1 MLVWGESYKGTEAR
15 RQKSECELSREAG
28 EGLGRWEGELEKHIG
43 SGPCK
48 RGGGGLREDPLP
60 LGTVLLPLLRPL
72 YPSLLLN
79 CHSRWERGISSG

>member
-15 RQKSECELSREAG
+15 TQKSECELSREAG

-48 RGGGGLREDPLP
+48 RGVVSEKIP
-60 LGTVLLPLLRPL
+60 
-72 YPSLLLN
+72 YPWALSFSPYYAL
-79 CHSRWERGISSG
+79 CIQAFS